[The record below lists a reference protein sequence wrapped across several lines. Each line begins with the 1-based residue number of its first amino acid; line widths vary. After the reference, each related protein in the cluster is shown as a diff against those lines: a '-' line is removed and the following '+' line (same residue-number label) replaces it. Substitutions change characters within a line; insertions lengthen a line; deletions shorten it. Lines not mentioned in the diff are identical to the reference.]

1 MWPAFDKVY
10 SPEREIRMQQAVV
23 KPSWPCATSALLRP
37 KRISPGVM
45 RGLATKSA
53 EDHRHPH
60 GRSQT
65 LSGDIADNGNEGAVW
80 CRGNEEEVATD
91 LTSREVDR
99 FHLEARRG
107 A

>member
-1 MWPAFDKVY
+1 MAG
-10 SPEREIRMQQAVV
+10 IRQSVLAGEGN
-23 KPSWPCATSALLRP
+23 PDAASSSEAELALRDQ
-37 KRISPGVM
+37 RIVEAEENLARVM

-80 CRGNEEEVATD
+80 CRGYEEEVATD